1 MRWSDGR
8 RSENVEDRRGRP
20 GPVAA
25 AGGIGLGG
33 LLLAVVV
40 GLLGGDPMVV
50 LQQMGGGGTMGPV
63 TGPTSSRPR
72 PPTAAENQLADF
84 VSVVL
89 ADTED
94 TWEKEFG
101 QIGRRYRP
109 PTLVIFDGVVASACG
124 QASGAMGPF
133 YCPRDQKVYID
144 LNFYRQLRQQ
154 LGAPGDFAQ
163 AYVIAHEV
171 GHHVQHQLGIEQKVT
186 QMKQRLPAA
195 QANQLSVRLEL
206 QADCLA
212 GVWAHNTAKQRRT
225 LEEGDIE
232 EAMNAAARIG
242 DDTLQRQ
249 STGRIRPDSFT
260 HGSSAQR
267 QRWFATG
274 LKTGDINSCDTFSRR
289 DV

>member
-1 MRWSDGR
+1 M
-8 RSENVEDRRGRP
+8 
-20 GPVAA
+20 A

-50 LQQMGGGGTMGPV
+50 LQQMGTGGGMG
-63 TGPTSSRPR
+63 GPTASRPKQ
-72 PPTAAENQLADF
+72 PTAQENQLADF

-94 TWEKEFG
+94 TWEKEFREV
-101 QIGRRYRP
+101 GRKYRP
-109 PTLVIFDGVVASACG
+109 PTLVLFDGVVASACG

-171 GHHVQHQLGIEQKVT
+171 GHHVQNQLGIEQKVT

-212 GVWAHNTAKQRRT
+212 GVWAHATAKQRRT

-242 DDTLQRQ
+242 DDALQRQ
-249 STGRIRPDSFT
+249 SSGRVRPDSFT
-260 HGSSAQR
+260 HGTSQQR

>member
-8 RSENVEDRRGRP
+8 RSDNVDYRRGRP
-20 GPVAA
+20 GPAMA

-50 LQQMGGGGTMGPV
+50 LQQMGTGGGMG
-63 TGPTSSRPR
+63 GPTASRPR
-72 PPTAAENQLADF
+72 QPTAQENQLADF

-94 TWEKEFG
+94 TWEKEFREV
-101 QIGRRYRP
+101 GRQYRP

-171 GHHVQHQLGIEQKVT
+171 GHHVQNQLGIEQKVT

-212 GVWAHNTAKQRRT
+212 GVWAHSTAKQRRT

-242 DDTLQRQ
+242 DDALQRQ
-249 STGRIRPDSFT
+249 SSGRVRPDSFT
-260 HGSSAQR
+260 HGTSEQR

-274 LKTGDINSCDTFSRR
+274 LKTGDINSCDTFNRR
-289 DV
+289 EV